1 MWGDVGGDL
10 PESRH
15 HAFTLPQ
22 MGSSPVEFC
31 HRLFGSSC
39 CPLTYILMA
48 FAGAANDPLGASAG
62 ILINI
67 MAMALISL
75 VFHGVIASRLQALG
89 SKL

>member
-1 MWGDVGGDL
+1 
-10 PESRH
+10 
-15 HAFTLPQ
+15 
-22 MGSSPVEFC
+22 
-31 HRLFGSSC
+31 
-39 CPLTYILMA
+39 MA